1 MASKTIEQFVIQLG
15 AKGIEVSENTV
26 RRKLKLIQ
34 CSADDLQD
42 VFTQAFVF
50 KMMQDGF
57 EAAVFSKM
65 KRDSGDLKDCKHR
78 ITSLETEVQS
88 LKERLERLENTGKV
102 VSKPEP
108 VVNFLGD
115 DYEFT
120 KHDAAVKQLQEA
132 VENMVEVDDGL
143 KPWERAFDSP
153 QYESL
158 LKRYRSIPETDDCHI
173 VNWITSLD
181 EVEREDFYVYAEMDW
196 QDENH
201 PRFR

>member
-1 MASKTIEQFVIQLG
+1 MASKTIEQFVIQLS
-15 AKGIEVSENTV
+15 AKGIEASENTV

-57 EAAVFSKM
+57 EAALFNRL
-65 KRDSGDLKDCKHR
+65 KRDSIR

-88 LKERLERLENTGKV
+88 LKDRLERLENTGKV

-115 DYEFT
+115 DYEFA

-158 LKRYRSIPETDDCHI
+158 LKRYRSIPETDDRHI
-173 VNWITSLD
+173 VNWIANLD
-181 EVEREDFYVYAEMDW
+181 EVEREDFYVYAEMNW